1 MNRLATLIVGLV
13 AALTLTAA
21 PAMGDATD
29 PKPVPGCDAATS
41 TPCESGPQ
49 CVADPDAA
57 FPDAEAGQHLGPCS
71 PVQSAGD
78 RPADRTFNQFKR
90 SCKHEAKRWA
100 RTVFIV
106 HELGTSANGASWWQ
120 QETRVGKWYRVYT
133 PRGCQLRHNEWRRNH
148 RGQVDGKAV
157 RR

>member
-1 MNRLATLIVGLV
+1 MTRLATLIAALV

-21 PAMGDATD
+21 PAMGEPVVSGGEGQPIPGACD
-29 PKPVPGCDAATS
+29 PLV
-41 TPCESGPQ
+41 TPDCPEP
-49 CVADPDAA
+49 P
-57 FPDAEAGQHLGPCS
+57 PS

-90 SCKHEAKRWA
+90 SCKTEAKRWA
-100 RTVFIV
+100 RVIFVV
-106 HELGTSANGASWWQ
+106 HELRMGNDGSSWWQ
-120 QETRVGKWYRVYT
+120 QETRVGDWFRVFT
-133 PRGCQLRHNEWRRNH
+133 PRGCQLRHNEWKRNH